1 MLKALLPAGGQVT
14 RASCGHMV
22 SGEKKDF
29 WQDHEDMNVPPS
41 LPRQEN
47 EMVGLLLAVSLA

>member
-1 MLKALLPAGGQVT
+1 MVT
-14 RASCGHMV
+14 WSQGKR
-22 SGEKKDF
+22 KIF
-29 WQDHEDMNVPPS
+29 WRDHEDMNVPPS